1 MVKHIGRY
9 FKYSDERGT
18 FEGLVN
24 FGEWREINLITSDS
38 GVKRGDHYH
47 KETIELFIILE
58 GEIKVNLRMVKD
70 GKLIGNTKELF
81 LKAGDVF
88 VIEPYVNHT
97 FFVIKDGK
105 WINVLSKTIDPKQP
119 DIHRIN

>member
-1 MVKHIGRY
+1 VLKRIGRY

-24 FGEWREINLITSDS
+24 FGEWREINLITSHS

-58 GEIKVNLRMVKD
+58 GEIKVSLQMVKN
-70 GKLIGNTKELF
+70 GRLIDNTEESFVKT
-81 LKAGDVF
+81 GDVF
-88 VIEPYVNHT
+88 VIEPYVNHI
-97 FFVIKDGK
+97 FFVMKDSK